1 MWQKLIKKTYAQAIS
16 DYPQQTLGAAE
27 TSKIN
32 KEINKEIVIKK
43 NCERY
48 HFLENLYKK
57 FAFSVDNAI
66 QI

>member
-1 MWQKLIKKTYAQAIS
+1 MKKSFFFYSRWPFRI
-16 DYPQQTLGAAE
+16 
-27 TSKIN
+27 
-32 KEINKEIVIKK
+32 EINKEIVIKK

-57 FAFSVDNAI
+57 FAFSVDNAR